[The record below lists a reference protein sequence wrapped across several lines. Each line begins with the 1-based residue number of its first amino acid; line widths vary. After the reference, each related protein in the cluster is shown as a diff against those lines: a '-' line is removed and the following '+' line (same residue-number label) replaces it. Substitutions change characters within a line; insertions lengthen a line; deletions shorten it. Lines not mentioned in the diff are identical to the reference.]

1 MESLQAQGIEEPPQ
15 SLEQELLISEN
26 LQELYEDSDSE
37 SPERFSDPQDLMSI
51 LTTLE
56 DANLM
61 QIQRMQQSEEHLETK
76 KQEKAKQEKKFEK
89 LIRDLEDNQ
98 NTNNS
103 KISNSK
109 QDRDALL
116 IMDKDDNV
124 DALSPDIDASL
135 LHLIRQLY
143 IASRQEASRHS
154 D

>member
-37 SPERFSDPQDLMSI
+37 SPERFSDPQDLMNI

-76 KQEKAKQEKKFEK
+76 KQEKTKQEKKFEK
-89 LIRDLEDNQ
+89 LIQDLEDNQ

-109 QDRDALL
+109 
-116 IMDKDDNV
+116 
-124 DALSPDIDASL
+124 
-135 LHLIRQLY
+135 
-143 IASRQEASRHS
+143 
-154 D
+154 